1 MATRIL
7 ILPQFSVLGSEEEIM
22 NVSLWIRETAANG
35 KRRRYVK
42 PNKKR
47 IYPEGT
53 VFCLRYAANGKR
65 RWETLDVNNLNAA
78 LRERAIKEAALLSD
92 VPAAAPALP
101 KRVRVDDAMSSYL
114 GTVSATRRT
123 RRGWRTT

>member
-1 MATRIL
+1 MT
-7 ILPQFSVLGSEEEIM
+7 
-22 NVSLWIRETAANG
+22 VSLWIRETAANG

-78 LRERAIKEAALLSD
+78 LSGESNQRSGTAIRSSHPRSRTHEAGQSGRRHVVLPRHGFRDEGAQD
-92 VPAAAPALP
+92 VVGIQLNPE
-101 KRVRVDDAMSSYL
+101 
-114 GTVSATRRT
+114 
-123 RRGWRTT
+123 